1 MADQLR
7 TPAVRSDPTVLS
19 DGALAMAMA
28 RYQQD
33 ALAEVYRR
41 HAGAVFGLARRLLS
55 NQAQAEEV
63 VQEIFLR
70 LWNDPTRFDP
80 DRGSLRSFLLTQTH
94 GRAVDL
100 LRSEAA
106 RRRREEREA
115 TTNPSPEYE
124 LDREVWDLALAGQVR
139 EAIAR
144 LHDGEREAIE
154 LAYFGGHTY
163 REVATML
170 GEAEGTVKSRIRA
183 GLRRLRAELTSSGV
197 TLGGI

>member
-1 MADQLR
+1 M
-7 TPAVRSDPTVLS
+7 RSDPSTLS
-19 DGALAMAMA
+19 DAALAMAMA

-41 HAGAVFGLARRLLS
+41 HAGAVYGLAKRLLG

-70 LWNDPTRFDP
+70 IWNQPERFDP
-80 DRGSLRSFLLTQTH
+80 ERGSLRSFLLTQTH

-100 LRSEAA
+100 LRSESA
-106 RRRREEREA
+106 RRRREERDA
-115 TTNPSPEYE
+115 TEPRPPIAD
-124 LDREVWDLALAGQVR
+124 LDRELWNLALTEHVR
-139 EAIAR
+139 QALGA
-144 LHDGEREAIE
+144 LHDGERQAIE

-163 REVATML
+163 REVAVML
-170 GEAEGTVKSRIRA
+170 GEAEGTIKSRIRM
-183 GLRRLRAELTSSGV
+183 GLKRLRAELVAAGV

>member
-1 MADQLR
+1 MS
-7 TPAVRSDPTVLS
+7 TLS

-33 ALAEVYRR
+33 ALAEAYSR
-41 HAGAVFGLARRLLS
+41 HAGAVFGLARRLLG

-70 LWNDPTRFDP
+70 LWNQPERFDP
-80 DRGSLRSFLLTQTH
+80 ERGSMRSFLLTQTH

-100 LRSEAA
+100 LRSESA
-106 RRRREEREA
+106 RRRREERDASERPA
-115 TTNPSPEYE
+115 TDD
-124 LDREVWDLALAGQVR
+124 LDRELWNLALADHVR
-139 EAIAR
+139 TALAA
-144 LHDGEREAIE
+144 LHDGERTAIE

-183 GLRRLRAELTSSGV
+183 GMKRLRVELTAAGV